1 MPNRVPGVG
10 LGGSKGIEPNSAVA
24 VRSLRMMHVTR
35 LTCSLAA
42 TALRKKR
49 NLFDELMEGF
59 DALADQRAG
68 KRTLRTH
75 VVKPR
80 PAPQIV

>member
-1 MPNRVPGVG
+1 M
-10 LGGSKGIEPNSAVA
+10 
-24 VRSLRMMHVTR
+24 
-35 LTCSLAA
+35 
-42 TALRKKR
+42 RKKR
-49 NLFDELMEGF
+49 NLFNELMEGF

-80 PAPQIV
+80 PAPRIV